1 MDSFSFTVDEAHVK
15 AYNEYFRDSR
25 RLRVSAALMTVL
37 SLAAAVLVV
46 LLWGAGLWTWIA
58 AALLVLFALACIYA
72 FISVPKQ
79 IGTPQ
84 ELYDRW
90 PLVPAILAEVN
101 PRDMTLLALVDRTAT
116 PEAGAGAGA
125 GGTRPA
131 LAVRTV
137 TTIPGVP
144 RKPGA
149 RVPSIAVSG
158 RHTSGGELWDEVTPV
173 PLAWGTPDKKVIT
186 RAEEAIPQEAW
197 AKLRS
202 LADRA
207 PEVRVTR
214 RGLLEL

>member
-25 RLRVSAALMTVL
+25 RLRVSAALMAVL

-58 AALLVLFALACIYA
+58 TAVLVLFALACIYA

-90 PLVPAILAEVN
+90 PLVPAIL
-101 PRDMTLLALVDRTAT
+101 
-116 PEAGAGAGA
+116 AGAGAGA

-173 PLAWGTPDKKVIT
+173 PLAWGTPDKKVIA

-207 PEVRVTR
+207 PEVRATR